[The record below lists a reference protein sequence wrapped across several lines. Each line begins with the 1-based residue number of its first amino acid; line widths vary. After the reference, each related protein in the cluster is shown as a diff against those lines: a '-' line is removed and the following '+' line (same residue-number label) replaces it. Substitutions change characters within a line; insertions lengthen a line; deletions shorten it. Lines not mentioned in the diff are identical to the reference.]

1 MKQCDATTLHSTYSR
16 AHRCLKKT
24 GVKNVGKKNLCLHHR
39 SMAVRKS
46 PSTGTRAGKGKS

>member
-24 GVKNVGKKNLCLHHR
+24 GVKNMGKKNLCPHHR
-39 SMAVRKS
+39 TMEDRKAV
-46 PSTGTRAGKGKS
+46 PSGPKAGKGKS